1 MPPPHGL
8 SPLPTAD
15 PAAVFPIS
23 PRKPPPP
30 LPPALIAAS
39 LATTTTS
46 TLYRSPLAR
55 PCCSGRLPPA
65 VRSVQPQ
72 PRDHLSAIAESGAV
86 LCLSFIPTATPVA
99 NVPPSLAATAASN
112 RALCHCRSLLTLLAP
127 QPVAAATAGHL
138 CSSLPLP
145 PATICFLL
153 CYQSQPLHP
162 VVAATH
168 IATTALSSTA
178 TTALLTVASY
188 PAVVASHCNTQPSS
202 VAVLPKRRRL
212 LPSAP
217 SPTPSTA
224 ICI

>member
-1 MPPPHGL
+1 MPPPHSL

-55 PCCSGRLPPA
+55 PCCSGRLPPT

-99 NVPPSLAATAASN
+99 NIPPSLAAAAASN
-112 RALCHCRSLLTLLAP
+112 CALCHCRSLLPLLALP
-127 QPVAAATAGHL
+127 PCHCRQPPSASSSVTNRSHCHQQQLQQLAASSSPLLPTLPHINRDRNSRLLHHLLVAAFSNILLLPPSQVAAA
-138 CSSLPLP
+138 
-145 PATICFLL
+145 I
-153 CYQSQPLHP
+153 
-162 VVAATH
+162 
-168 IATTALSSTA
+168 LSS
-178 TTALLTVASY
+178 
-188 PAVVASHCNTQPSS
+188 PQP
-202 VAVLPKRRRL
+202 
-212 LPSAP
+212 
-217 SPTPSTA
+217 T
-224 ICI
+224 